1 MADPDLSARDADIC
15 WRYER
20 CASVIILSNML
31 RGSSYPCLNLSDV
44 RGQIIRKS
52 AEDGTHLIVRDKNY
66 CFQLFLLATAD
77 LGDALQANIPFDDI
91 AGTRCEAVNRFYRFL
106 IGETPAKMPR
116 RCGMRAKYL
125 PMNALLLKRVAALS
139 GEKVCRE
146 GERVIV
152 AGKVIALAKR
162 TDAQG
167 RRLPAWQGC
176 QRLADDEIFLVNV
189 NVKDSLDGRYF
200 GPSLKNSIIGLAHP
214 IWTDDVSAGRR

>member
-116 RCGMRAKYL
+116 RCGMRAKYPHAL
-125 PMNALLLKRVAALS
+125 QALDGCIAGATYREIAEVLFGAARIEQESWKTSTLRSSTIRLVKLAEDLMRGGYKELLLS
-139 GEKVCRE
+139 
-146 GERVIV
+146 
-152 AGKVIALAKR
+152 
-162 TDAQG
+162 
-167 RRLPAWQGC
+167 
-176 QRLADDEIFLVNV
+176 
-189 NVKDSLDGRYF
+189 
-200 GPSLKNSIIGLAHP
+200 NSY
-214 IWTDDVSAGRR
+214 